1 MQASRSPWAGRFT
14 GAMFILGGIAWAILS
29 LLVLGNVL
37 AGMGNYTLGPASSRI
52 VAGGGAGSWFTQGI
66 LAYGLVG
73 IGGIGLTALL
83 YQYVEGTLGSRLTGW
98 RNTAAW
104 VHLILGG
111 IGAAAAALLMAWGGF
126 QAGAYLLAP
135 SLGGGCAG
143 AAQTPPNLG
152 ACIGYVHTN
161 ILEPIVI
168 PIAAFMGIAMLGY
181 LAGGIALASSWWA
194 ARRGTP
200 QAM

>member
-1 MQASRSPWAGRFT
+1 MEPNRSRWAGRFT
-14 GAMFILGGIAWAILS
+14 GAMFILGGVAWAILA

-37 AGMGNYTLGPASSRI
+37 AGMGNYMLGPASSRI

-98 RNTAAW
+98 RNVAAW
-104 VHLILGG
+104 AHLTLGG
-111 IGAAAAALLMAWGGF
+111 IGAAAASLLMAWGGF
-126 QAGAYLLAP
+126 QAGSALLPAN
-135 SLGGGCAG
+135 SGGGARDI
-143 AAQTPPNLG
+143 P
-152 ACIGYVHTN
+152 YVHTN

-168 PIAAFMGIAMLGY
+168 PIAASMGIALLGY
-181 LAGGIALASSWWA
+181 LAGGIALASAWRA
-194 ARRGTP
+194 ARRGAP
-200 QAM
+200 QAA